1 MANTYLT
8 RTQGTPTNNKIF
20 TVSCWFKASQVA
32 NEMKLIYS
40 DDNSTNNYTYIHFSD
55 DSGRIRFQNRNG
67 GSNNTELVFQ
77 NYIRDFSA
85 WYHLVIAVDSTQSTA
100 SNRVKFYLNGTQ
112 YTDLDSSH
120 NTYPPLN
127 QSFTLNSGGYG
138 VDIGANGYNNNAYF
152 QGIMSHFHFV
162 DGTAYP
168 ASTFGS
174 TDSVTGEW
182 QINTSPSIT
191 MGNNGFTIL
200 KDGNTITDQSSNSND
215 FSLGGGT
222 LTKTED
228 NPSNVFCVINPADRF
243 NGNNT
248 NTPDNLRNGA
258 TKMVTSDANFL
269 STRGSIGVTSG
280 KWYWEAKQ
288 GAGGGWAIGI
298 CNNAMVS
305 QTSAQFWDN
314 TTVTGVAIN
323 GSGGTAYVNGG
334 NGDSWNQ
341 GTSVNSN
348 TLYGFAL
355 DMDNRAF
362 YISINGTY
370 LTANGNVGDPTSG
383 SSRTGSVLGELTTR
397 GGTGGLNYIPQGEL
411 IYPFQADVSSGTYCE
426 IEMNFGNGYFGTTA
440 VSSAGTNASGNGIFE
455 YDVPTGYTALSTKG
469 LNL

>member
-1 MANTYLT
+1 MASTYLT
-8 RTQGTPTNNKIF
+8 KTNSGAGTNTKGTFSAWIKISNF
-20 TVSCWFKASQVA
+20 G
-32 NEMKLIYS
+32 
-40 DDNSTNNYTYIHFSD
+40 DDNTIFREYESSGNYFSIKLK
-55 DSGRIRFQNRNG
+55 SGGIEVYGQASSSAFVNVKTTRV
-67 GSNNTELVFQ
+67 L
-77 NYIRDFSA
+77 RDFSG
-85 WYHLVIAVDSTQSTA
+85 WYHVLVAIDSTQSTA
-100 SNRVKFYLNGTQ
+100 ANRIKIYINGVQET
-112 YTDLDSSH
+112 TLSST
-120 NTYPPLN
+120 TYPSSSANCKIN
-127 QSFTLNSGGYG
+127 QNSEVQTIGGYG
-138 VDIGANGYNNNAYF
+138 SAEYF
-152 QGIMSHFHFV
+152 SGCLSHVHWV
-162 DGTAYP
+162 DGTAYA

-174 TDSVTGEW
+174 TDSTTGEW
-182 QINTSPSIT
+182 KINTAPSIT
-191 MGNNGFTIL
+191 MGTNGFTIL
-200 KDGNTITDQSSNSND
+200 KDGNTITDQSSNSNN

-228 NPSNVFCVINPADRF
+228 CPSNVFCVINAADRF
-243 NGNNT
+243 KGNNT

-258 TKMVTSDANFL
+258 TKMVTSDASFL

-288 GAGGGWAIGI
+288 GAGNAWAIGI
-298 CNNAMVS
+298 CNDAMVS

-314 TTVTGVAIN
+314 TTITGVAIN
-323 GSGGTAYVNGG
+323 GSSGTAYVNGG

-383 SSRTGSVLGELTTR
+383 SSRTGSVLGQLTTR

-411 IYPFQADVSSGTYCE
+411 IYPFQGDVSSGTYCE

-440 VSSAGTNASGNGIFE
+440 VASAGSNASGIGIFE
-455 YDVPTGYTALSTKG
+455 YNVPTGYTALSTKG

>member
-1 MANTYLT
+1 MASTYLS
-8 RTQGTPTNNKIF
+8 RTPSGAGNRKTF
-20 TVSCWFKASQVA
+20 TLSTWFKTAGGTGGEHIFQAYSAGSDYMAIIMSGNTLIVKEEASSSAAYFIQ
-32 NEMKLIYS
+32 
-40 DDNSTNNYTYIHFSD
+40 TNRKF
-55 DSGRIRFQNRNG
+55 
-67 GSNNTELVFQ
+67 
-77 NYIRDFSA
+77 RDTNA
-85 WYHLVIAVDSTQSTA
+85 WYHLTVAYNSTESTTA
-100 SNRVKFYLNGTQ
+100 DRIKIYINGVQETSFSSAAYPSQ
-112 YTDLDSSH
+112 NLDSIV
-120 NTYPPLN
+120 
-127 QSFTLNSGGYG
+127 NST
-138 VDIGANGYNNNAYF
+138 VLHTIGASGTGAEF
-152 QGIMSHFHFV
+152 WDGAMSHFHFA

-174 TDSVTGEW
+174 TDSTTGEW
-182 QINTSPSIT
+182 KINTSPSFT
-191 MGNNGFTIL
+191 PGTNGFTIL
-200 KDGNTITDQSSNSND
+200 KDGNTITDQSSNSNN
-215 FSLGGGT
+215 FTLGGGT
-222 LTKTED
+222 LTNTED
-228 NPSNVFCVINPADRF
+228 CPSNVFCVINPADRF

-248 NTPDNLRNGA
+248 NTPDNLQNGA
-258 TKMVTSDANFL
+258 TKMVTSNASFL

-288 GAGGGWAIGI
+288 GAGTAWAIGI

-314 TTVTGVAIN
+314 TTITGVAIN

-334 NGDSWNQ
+334 NGDSWNE

-348 TLYGFAL
+348 TIYGFAL

-411 IYPFQADVSSGTYCE
+411 IYPFQGDVSSGNSCA

-440 VSSAGTNASGNGIFE
+440 ISSEGTNASGIGKFE
-455 YDVPTGYTALSTKG
+455 YDVPTGFTALSTKG
-469 LNL
+469 LNE